1 MNIFVTVG
9 HTRFDS
15 LFKKIDQINHDE
27 WHFISQTYDGNY
39 TPKNGEHITYTNDIF
54 SYYNNA
60 DVVITHAG
68 AGTVYNLLEIG
79 KTIIVVANTDRID
92 THQEDL
98 IRYVE
103 DGEFA
108 QVCRNLADLESL
120 ISNTMTFKAATYHS
134 EPFSCAAE
142 ISRTLDLSY

>member
-1 MNIFVTVG
+1 MKIFVTVG

-15 LFKKIDQINHDE
+15 LFKQIDQINRDE
-27 WHFISQTYDGNY
+27 WHFISQMYDGNY
-39 TPKNGEHITYTNDIF
+39 TPKNGKSITYTDDIF
-54 SYYNNA
+54 SYYDNA

-68 AGTVYNLLEIG
+68 AGTVYNLLEMG

-103 DGEFA
+103 DGKFA
-108 QVCRNLADLESL
+108 QVCRDLADLESL
-120 ISNTMTFKAATYHS
+120 ISKAMTFKAAIYYS
-134 EPFSCAAE
+134 EAFSCADE
-142 ISRTLDLSY
+142 ISRILDLS